1 MIEEPEETRNTEPS
15 DEGTTKEPDRRI
27 PPILF
32 GIAIAVLLISVSM
45 GGVAFAGYRY
55 EQAHASVLLPGVSV
69 AGVDVGGMTREEAE
83 DVVAPTVSAV
93 LDRKIHIRAGEERWV
108 RTARQLGVRASVQR
122 ALDRAV
128 AYSNEL
134 GWTSRLLHRLLN
146 RPVEQNF
153 DMRTSLRTGAID
165 GFVRNVADRV
175 RVQPRNAALDFIDGG
190 LVKQRAK
197 VGRSLDEAAARKAIV
212 SAVRQGKSS
221 VALGFTKV
229 LPKVTE
235 KNLGKLIVVRLSEN
249 RLYLYDGLDLAAKFS
264 VATGQPKYPTPQGHF
279 SIINKRINPTWV
291 NPAKKTWGK
300 KAPDFIPPGPDN
312 PLGTRALDLNAPG
325 IRIHGTP
332 DDASI
337 GHYASHGCIRMH
349 ISDSEDLFGRVGVGT
364 PVVIAW

>member
-1 MIEEPEETRNTEPS
+1 MTEEPETTQNTEPS
-15 DEGTTKEPDRRI
+15 EEGANARRGGRRS
-27 PPILF
+27 PIVF
-32 GIAIAVLLISVSM
+32 GVAIAVLLILVST

-55 EQAHASVLLPGVSV
+55 EQAHASVLLPGVNV
-69 AGVDVGGMTREEAE
+69 AGVDVGGMTRQEAAR
-83 DVVAPTVSAV
+83 VVAPTVSAI
-93 LDRKIHIRAGEERWV
+93 LNRKIRIRAADERWV
-108 RTARQLGVRASVQR
+108 RTARQLGVRASVER
-122 ALDRAV
+122 ALNQAV
-128 AYSNEL
+128 AYSDEL

-153 DMRTSLRTGAID
+153 DMKTSLRTDAVD
-165 GFVRNVADRV
+165 GFVRNVAERV
-175 RVQPRNAALDFIDGG
+175 RIRPTNAALDFIGG
-190 LVKQRAK
+190 ELIKRQAK
-197 VGRSLDEAAARKAIV
+197 VGRALNETSARKAIL
-212 SAVRQGKSS
+212 SAVRRGKSS

-235 KNLGKLIVVRLSEN
+235 RNLGKLIVVRLSEN
-249 RLYLYDGLDLAAKFS
+249 RLYLYDGLDLAAKYV

-312 PLGTRALDLNAPG
+312 PLGTRALDLSAPG

-349 ISDSEDLFGRVGVGT
+349 ISDSEELFGRVEVGT
-364 PVVIAW
+364 PVILTW